1 MKNMDA
7 PMKQDNQ
14 AYDVAGLN
22 ILRATPVISVADFER
37 EIERRVQPVASDY
50 RPLEGKRR
58 KKWENMADWIK
69 SHPTRRGLI
78 RYANIGG
85 NRYIVFAEPC
95 GSVEGVGNP
104 IPFATTIKLLNQF
117 AEVAGVRFVTP

>member
-1 MKNMDA
+1 MKNA
-7 PMKQDNQ
+7 YLPVKQENQ
-14 AYDVAGLN
+14 AYYVAGLN

-50 RPLEGKRR
+50 RTLEGKRR
-58 KKWENMADWIK
+58 KKWENMADWVK
-69 SHPTRRGLI
+69 SYLTRRGLI

-95 GSVEGVGNP
+95 GRIDGVGNL
-104 IPFATTIKLLNQF
+104 IPFATAINLLNQL